1 MRRLWC
7 RLRAALR
14 SMRDGGAK
22 DDELSEELRAF
33 VEHDTES
40 KIRSGMTPED
50 ARRAAL
56 IELGGAE
63 QVKEHVREARTGAR
77 WESIFRDI
85 RYAMR
90 SLVHARAF
98 SLAVIGNLSLG
109 LAAMIVAFAF
119 INGALL
125 RPFPGVRDQD
135 RLVTVGILEN
145 TPIGSRLPLTALA
158 DYPDAFRAL
167 REGMASLEGLASY
180 TESSVAATLP
190 PSTPLGARRPRSL
203 RAAFVSPEYFDVLGV
218 QPAAGRTFVLQEG
231 RAESAVAIIGH
242 ALWTGAFGRDPSVV
256 GRPIQV
262 GRQTVAII
270 GVAPPGFAG
279 TSQSPVDE
287 GVEIWLPI
295 ALADAASDPRSS
307 GRNNIVFLD
316 DQPGRR
322 LIRYV
327 GRMRDGVRAGRVE
340 TELSLVAGPIAALGD
355 VPAERVRVEV
365 SGLARLDSTD
375 AVDARQFA
383 ATILSVPFLV
393 LVIACVNAANLLLVR
408 ASQRRRE
415 MALRLA
421 LGASRLRLV
430 RQLIVESLIL
440 AIGAAVLALPLA
452 WAGLQAAAAFM
463 TIPMPLDG
471 TVVAGA
477 LAAALM
483 TALGFGLVPALRA
496 ASQHPSV
503 ALGTSP
509 AGAGATRSESRGR
522 WALVAGQV
530 ALSLA
535 LLGSAFQLTS
545 ALDSLAEPPGTDP
558 DRLLLASFDLAQLR
572 YSSGETDAFYA
583 ALLDGA
589 SRLPGV
595 EAAGLSTR
603 NLAGSWAFDPANA
616 VVLDAGE
623 GPVGGMSAGAS
634 AGGDYFKALGLDV
647 IAGREFVAGDR
658 REIPEVA
665 IVTERLA
672 SQIFDGAA
680 LGRSLRVSTGFRGA
694 AKADLRIVG
703 VVESPVRVSGEDV
716 PAIFFPSPFPSPI
729 QNGAAQTLHI
739 RSEGPAAAVAPAIR
753 DLVARLDP
761 QAPILELAT
770 LDEKIRAD
778 FLLERALARAAAFLG
793 VVALLLASVGL
804 YGVTSYSVA
813 LRGREIAVRMALGAR
828 ADLVVAM
835 VLRRALAVAAIGSVL
850 GGVVAIVAG
859 RLIQAN
865 VVGVARVDLAT
876 LRGSAALLA
885 AAMLLASILP
895 AWRAAHQ
902 DPNSVLREA

>member
-1 MRRLWC
+1 MKRTWS
-7 RLRAALR
+7 RLRAVLHRAW
-14 SMRDGGAK
+14 DGGAR
-22 DDELSEELRAF
+22 DAELSDEIRAF

-40 KIRSGMTPED
+40 NIRSGMSPEN

-63 QVKEHVREARTGAR
+63 QVKEHVREGRAGAQV
-77 WESIFRDI
+77 ESILRDLL
-85 RYAMR
+85 YAVR

-135 RLVTVGILEN
+135 RLVTLEILEN
-145 TPIGSRLPLTALA
+145 TPIGPRLPLMALA

-180 TESSVAATLP
+180 TESSVAVTLP
-190 PSTPLGARRPRSL
+190 PSTPRGASRPRSL
-203 RAAFVSPEYFDVLGV
+203 RADFVSPNYFNVLGV
-218 QPAAGRTFVLQEG
+218 QPETGRTFAPQEG

-242 ALWTGAFGRDPSVV
+242 ALWTEAFARDRSVV
-256 GRPIQV
+256 GQPIQV
-262 GRQTVAII
+262 GRQTVEII

-279 TSQSPVDE
+279 TSQSPVE
-287 GVEIWLPI
+287 GGVEIWLPI
-295 ALADAASDPRSS
+295 SLADAASDPRRS
-307 GRNNIVFLD
+307 GRSNIVFLD

-340 TELSLVAGPIAALGD
+340 TELGVVAGPIAALAD

-375 AVDARQFA
+375 AVGARQLA

-430 RQLIVESLIL
+430 RQLVVESLLL
-440 AIGAAVLALPLA
+440 AISAAVLALPLA
-452 WAGLQAAAAFM
+452 WSGLQAAAAFM
-463 TIPMPLDG
+463 TIPMPLDA

-496 ASQHPSV
+496 ASQHPSA

-509 AGAGATRSESRGR
+509 AGAGGTRAESRGR
-522 WALVAGQV
+522 WALVAVQV

-535 LLGSAFQLTS
+535 LLAGAFQLTS
-545 ALDSLAEPPGTDP
+545 ALDSLASPPGTDP

-572 YSSGETDAFYA
+572 YSSDETDAFYA

-589 SRLPGV
+589 SRLPGI
-595 EAAGLSTR
+595 EAAGLASR
-603 NLAGSWAFDPANA
+603 NLADSWTFDPANA
-616 VVLDAGE
+616 IRLDPGG
-623 GPVGGMSAGAS
+623 GPVGAMSAS
-634 AGGDYFKALGLDV
+634 AGGNYFKVLGLDL

-658 REIPEVA
+658 REIPDVA

-680 LGRSLRVSTGFRGA
+680 LGRSVRVSTPFSGA
-694 AKADLRIVG
+694 QKADVRIVG
-703 VVESPVRVSGEDV
+703 VVESPLGLSSEQV
-716 PAIFFPSPFPSPI
+716 PAIFFPSPLLSPI
-729 QNGAAQTLHI
+729 QNGAARTLHI
-739 RSEGPAAAVAPAIR
+739 RAAGPAAALAPAVR

-761 QAPILELAT
+761 QVPILELAT
-770 LDEKIRAD
+770 LEDQIRAD
-778 FLLERALARAAAFLG
+778 FLLERALARAAALLG
-793 VVALLLASVGL
+793 IVALLLASVGL

-813 LRGREIAVRMALGAR
+813 MRGREIAVRMALGAR
-828 ADLVVAM
+828 ADLVLAM
-835 VLRRALAVAAIGSVL
+835 VLRQALAVATIGFAIG
-850 GGVVAIVAG
+850 GVAAIAAG
-859 RLIQAN
+859 LLIQAE
-865 VVGVARVDLAT
+865 VFGVAGIDVAT
-876 LRGSAALLA
+876 LGGSALLLA
-885 AAMLLASILP
+885 VSMLLASILP
-895 AWRAAHQ
+895 AWRATRL
-902 DPNSVLREA
+902 DPNAVLREA